1 MNCETSKDYIMKYF
15 DGERNNIE
23 EAQFRQHLEICP
35 DCSNEFHCMENI
47 FTALETKVELEPPA
61 DFETCVMDRV
71 ASIEKERKE
80 KSSKRIVWLYNAS
93 TLLSII
99 LLLIFVAD
107 LKQVSILSA
116 FDKIAG
122 YFGSFSSAAAA
133 VAGVVKDLFGL
144 ISNALIV
151 VADVAFSIIKS
162 YYYVFLALIIIVLT
176 IQRLLHFV
184 GTYGG
189 RKSE

>member
-1 MNCETSKDYIMKYF
+1 MNCETTKDYIMKYF
-15 DGERNNIE
+15 DGELSNIE
-23 EAQFRQHLEICP
+23 EAQFRQHLKTCP
-35 DCSNEFHCMENI
+35 DCGNEFHCMETI
-47 FTALETKVELEPPA
+47 FTALEAKVELEPPA
-61 DFETCVMDRV
+61 DFETRVMDRV
-71 ASIEKERKE
+71 ESIEKERRE

-122 YFGSFSSAAAA
+122 YFGSFSSAATA

-144 ISNALIV
+144 ISNALMV

-162 YYYVFLALIIIVLT
+162 YYYVFLALIIIVLA

-189 RKSE
+189 RESE

>member
-15 DGERNNIE
+15 DGELSEIE
-23 EAQFRQHLEICP
+23 EAQFRQHLKICP
-35 DCSNEFHCMENI
+35 DCGNEFYCMQTI
-47 FTALETKVELEPPA
+47 FAALGTKAGIEPPA
-61 DFETCVMDRV
+61 DFETRVMDRV

-80 KSSKRIVWLYNAS
+80 KRAKRIVWLYNAS
-93 TLLSII
+93 TLLSVI
-99 LLLIFVAD
+99 LLLIYVAD

-122 YFGSFSSAAAA
+122 YFGSFSGAAAA

-144 ISNALIV
+144 VSNALTV
-151 VADVAFSIIKS
+151 VADVAFSIVKS
-162 YYYVFLALIIIVLT
+162 YYYVFLALIVFVLA

-184 GTYGG
+184 GTYDG